1 MQNANE
7 KQNNTNPN
15 DKYTP
20 EEYLSETNIKNK
32 EEAKRYLKELKIIFW
47 VHLISLSFL
56 YSSNESGNESAFVF
70 FIFYICILGVFIYF
84 CIKLLKV
91 EKIPTGNAWFCVVFA
106 PISWLYLYPLLANPL
121 KIILGEKQPPIR
133 ISNEK
138 RRETYE
144 KSKKH
149 WKKVSIVLGILV
161 SLWLLSVIIN
171 FILYR

>member
-32 EEAKRYLKELKIIFW
+32 EEAKRYLKELKTIFW

-70 FIFYICILGVFIYF
+70 FIFYICILGIFITSRR
-84 CIKLLKV
+84 
-91 EKIPTGNAWFCVVFA
+91 IPQPFKAGDECDTTLSEAKTWYNVV
-106 PISWLYLYPLLANPL
+106 
-121 KIILGEKQPPIR
+121 
-133 ISNEK
+133 
-138 RRETYE
+138 YE
-144 KSKKH
+144 KNY
-149 WKKVSIVLGILV
+149 L
-161 SLWLLSVIIN
+161 
-171 FILYR
+171 